1 MAADYHVT
9 STRTVSEEE
18 ARRRLARVYSP
29 LINMAHT
36 KRTADRDEFGDPNRS
51 AVPHTATLGAMLAES
66 SIC

>member
-18 ARRRLARVYSP
+18 ARRRLACVYSP

-36 KRTADRDEFGDPNRS
+36 KRTADRNELADPDRPAAQITPALGQTQRKDE
-51 AVPHTATLGAMLAES
+51 
-66 SIC
+66 